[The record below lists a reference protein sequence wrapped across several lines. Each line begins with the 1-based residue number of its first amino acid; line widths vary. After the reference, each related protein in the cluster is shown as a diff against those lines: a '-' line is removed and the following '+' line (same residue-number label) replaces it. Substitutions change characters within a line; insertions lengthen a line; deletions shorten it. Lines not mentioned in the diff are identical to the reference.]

1 MREKDVSINKKRA
14 IIVEEVLSKLH
25 NVYPETSKVISKE
38 FVDAC
43 SRENVPVNQVFL
55 LWFYT

>member
-1 MREKDVSINKKRA
+1 MNKKRA
-14 IIVEEVLSKLH
+14 IIAVEVLSKLH
-25 NVYPETSKVISKE
+25 NIYPETSKVISKE